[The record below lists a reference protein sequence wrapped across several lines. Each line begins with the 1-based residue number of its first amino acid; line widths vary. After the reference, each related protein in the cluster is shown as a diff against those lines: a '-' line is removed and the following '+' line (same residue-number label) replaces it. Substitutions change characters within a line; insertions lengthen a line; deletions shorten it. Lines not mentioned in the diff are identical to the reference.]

1 MSGNKKQS
9 SPHSQK
15 GKDVVKIDP
24 FNPRNEAVDE
34 VDIAKILKRVGITI
48 DIHDIKIFQQAFVHR
63 SYVRSKVE
71 AMAKKTVDGE
81 AMIEDCPKY
90 CVDLFENSNERLE
103 FLGDSVVGCVVV
115 SYLYR
120 RFPDADEGFM
130 TKMKTRLVQTAA
142 LAEFSRFLN
151 LGKYMI
157 ISKYVDDRCDGRTS
171 DRMLEDLFEAFM
183 GSLFLDQCQINFED
197 YRKMG
202 LIYGPGYS
210 VCESF
215 LIKVIEE
222 VVDFEDL
229 VMNDTNYKDM
239 LMKYFQNKYSKA
251 PKYIE
256 ISVDGPPN
264 HRIFTMGV
272 SDHHGK
278 ILGQGKE
285 SSKKKAE
292 QMASREALVAL
303 GQLS

>member
-1 MSGNKKQS
+1 MSSESSNKI
-9 SPHSQK
+9 
-15 GKDVVKIDP
+15 VKLNP
-24 FNPRNEAVDE
+24 FNPQNEAVEDL
-34 VDIAKILKRVGITI
+34 DIAKILKKVNVCV
-48 DIHDIKIFQQAFVHR
+48 DIHDINLYQQAFVHR
-63 SYVRSKVE
+63 SYVKSKVR
-71 AMAKKTVDGE
+71 AMAKKTVEGE
-81 AMIEDCPKY
+81 AIIEECPKY
-90 CVDLFENSNERLE
+90 CVDLFDDSNERLE
-103 FLGDSVVGCVVV
+103 FLGDSVVGCIVV

-130 TKMKTRLVQTAA
+130 TKIKTRLVQTAA
-142 LAEFSRFLN
+142 LAEFARFLN

-157 ISKYVDDRCDGRTS
+157 ISKHVDEKCNGRTS

-183 GSLFLDQCQINFED
+183 GALFLDQCKIDFEE

-202 LIYGPGYS
+202 LRYGPGYS

-229 VMNDTNYKDM
+229 VLNDTNYKDV

-251 PKYIE
+251 PQYIQ
-256 ISVDGPPN
+256 ISLDGPPN
-264 HRIFTMGV
+264 HRVFTMGV

-278 ILGQGKE
+278 ILGQGRE

-292 QMASREALVAL
+292 QIASREALIAL
-303 GQLS
+303 GEL

>member
-1 MSGNKKQS
+1 MSGHKSQQS
-9 SPHSQK
+9 HRSQK
-15 GKDVVKIDP
+15 SKEVVKIDP
-24 FNPRNEAVDE
+24 FNPRNEAIDD

-48 DIHDIKIFQQAFVHR
+48 DVNDIALFQQAFVHR
-63 SYVRSKVE
+63 SYVKSKVE
-71 AMAKKTVDGE
+71 AMAKKTVEGE
-81 AMIEDCPKY
+81 AMIAECPKY
-90 CVDLFENSNERLE
+90 CVDLFEDSNERLE
-103 FLGDSVVGCVVV
+103 FLGDSVVGCIVV

-157 ISKYVDDRCDGRTS
+157 ISKYVDDKCDGRTS

-183 GSLFLDQCQINFED
+183 GALFLDQCQISFEE
-197 YRKMG
+197 YRTMG
-202 LIYGPGYS
+202 LLYGPGYS

-229 VMNDTNYKDM
+229 VLNDTNYKDM
-239 LMKYFQNKYSKA
+239 LMKYFQNKYSKS
-251 PKYIE
+251 PQYIQ
-256 ISVDGPPN
+256 ISLDGPPN

-292 QMASREALVAL
+292 QMASREALIAL
-303 GQLS
+303 GAL

>member
-1 MSGNKKQS
+1 
-9 SPHSQK
+9 
-15 GKDVVKIDP
+15 
-24 FNPRNEAVDE
+24 
-34 VDIAKILKRVGITI
+34 
-48 DIHDIKIFQQAFVHR
+48 
-63 SYVRSKVE
+63 
-71 AMAKKTVDGE
+71 
-81 AMIEDCPKY
+81 
-90 CVDLFENSNERLE
+90 
-103 FLGDSVVGCVVV
+103 
-115 SYLYR
+115 
-120 RFPDADEGFM
+120 
-130 TKMKTRLVQTAA
+130 
-142 LAEFSRFLN
+142 
-151 LGKYMI
+151 
-157 ISKYVDDRCDGRTS
+157 
-171 DRMLEDLFEAFM
+171 
-183 GSLFLDQCQINFED
+183 
-197 YRKMG
+197 MG
-202 LIYGPGYS
+202 LVYGPGYS